1 MVYGIVSAGGRAG
14 PSRPPPGALTAD
26 VAAVLPLGEMH
37 RRPQGF
43 TGGVRR

>member
-26 VAAVLPLGEMH
+26 MAAVLHPSEMH

-43 TGGVRR
+43 TGGGRR